1 MVVVPVRSGD
11 ASSSGRIDPETEN
24 EKLDVP
30 SPLASAPS
38 TGLFVVIENEVV
50 PSPLIEAVRIGVLVV
65 TAMLAEPEP
74 DEISCPSAS
83 STEIVIVAEPV
94 RSGDVSSSGKIIGVF
109 VSTRIAALP
118 TIGYPIRPSAVA
130 VSEKSAVRR
139 ADISP
144 PFCGINVEYG
154 GELPYGRANCLF
166 AAVVIE
172 TYCMFLAAPFDPK
185 LLRLPTSTDV
195 VDPPK
200 RRSGFRLRVE

>member
-38 TGLFVVIENEVV
+38 TGVFVVIENEVV

-65 TAMLAEPEP
+65 TAMLAEPDP

-94 RSGDVSSSGKIIGVF
+94 RSGDVSSKGRMSA
-109 VSTRIAALP
+109 STTTTVKDALP
-118 TIGYPIRPSAVA
+118 TIGNPITPLAVVENAISA
-130 VSEKSAVRR
+130 SLRE
-139 ADISP
+139 DISP
-144 PFCGINVEYG
+144 GFCGIIHAEG
-154 GELPYGRANCLF
+154 CKWPEGF
-166 AAVVIE
+166 AA
-172 TYCMFLAAPFDPK
+172 
-185 LLRLPTSTDV
+185 
-195 VDPPK
+195 
-200 RRSGFRLRVE
+200 